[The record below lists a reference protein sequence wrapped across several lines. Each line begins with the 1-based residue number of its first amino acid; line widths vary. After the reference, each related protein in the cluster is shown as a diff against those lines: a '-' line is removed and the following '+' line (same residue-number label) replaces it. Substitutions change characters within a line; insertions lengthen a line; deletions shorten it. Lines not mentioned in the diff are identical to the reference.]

1 VITDSR
7 RTRGPRLTRDPAT
20 AVQVRQVALFS
31 AWPRDSHRDPGI
43 ESRRGVQTGPPRL
56 GRICW
61 TLARLSSFSADT
73 QSRPKS
79 VGRPTSVN
87 SIPCRTRV
95 PTTADPRQLPWPV
108 RAEFPSSDTRQDSF
122 YCPATVRWLSG
133 KFQSLPMTPN
143 TFPQV
148 RGCLPSNANW
158 YRWAWPPRR
167 PRRPPQTGTS
177 RDDGWGGPGCVNG
190 NRKL

>member
-1 VITDSR
+1 MRERSVGDGR
-7 RTRGPRLTRDPAT
+7 LRLTGRNDARCT
-20 AVQVRQVALFS
+20 GCHWIRGTRAMRW
-31 AWPRDSHRDPGI
+31 AWARDSHRDPGI
-43 ESRRGVQTGPPRL
+43 ESHRGVQTGPPRL

-61 TLARLSSFSADT
+61 TLARLSSFAADT

-95 PTTADPRQLPWPV
+95 PTTADPRQRPWPV
-108 RAEFPSSDTRQDSF
+108 RAEFPSSGTRQNSF
-122 YCPATVRWLSG
+122 YCPATVRLLSG
-133 KFQSLPMTPN
+133 KFQSLPMTLN

-148 RGCLPSNANW
+148 RGCLPSSANW

-167 PRRPPQTGTS
+167 PKRQH
-177 RDDGWGGPGCVNG
+177 
-190 NRKL
+190 